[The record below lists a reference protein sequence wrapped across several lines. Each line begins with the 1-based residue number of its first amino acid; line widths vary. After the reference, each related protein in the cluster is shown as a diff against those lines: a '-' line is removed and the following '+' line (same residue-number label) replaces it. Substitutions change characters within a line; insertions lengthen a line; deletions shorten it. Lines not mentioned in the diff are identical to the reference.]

1 MKVIS
6 HSLLSAVL
14 VAISCFGACAQAGS
28 VKFRVPDE
36 ASIPDDAAGAAI
48 RRGRALL
55 VDTRRQL
62 PDHVGNGLN
71 CTNCHLNAGTV
82 PFASPL
88 MGLIGAF
95 PEYRP
100 RSGKVISLQERIN
113 DCFERSM
120 NGTALRFDSP
130 EMNAMLAYMRWLSI
144 GVPTGSEVAGRGFEK
159 INAALHANRDHGAEV
174 FATKC
179 ASCHGPEGQGMP
191 GPEGGYVNPPLWGA
205 DSFNLGAGMARTST
219 AAAFVRH
226 NMPLGLAGTL
236 SQQDS
241 VDVAAYFTQQPRPD
255 FPARVNDWPKGGK
268 PADAR

>member
-1 MKVIS
+1 LKAISSSLFSVVI
-6 HSLLSAVL
+6 
-14 VAISCFGACAQAGS
+14 VAIASFGACAQAGS
-28 VKFRVPDE
+28 VKFRVPE
-36 ASIPDDAAGAAI
+36 VASIPDGAAGDAI

-120 NGTALRFDSP
+120 NGSALRFDSA
-130 EMNAMLAYMRWLSI
+130 EMNAILAYLRWLSI

-159 INAALHANRDHGAEV
+159 INPALHANRDHGAQV

-179 ASCHGPEGQGMP
+179 AVCHGLDGQGMP

-219 AAAFVRH
+219 AAGFVRH

-255 FPARVNDWPKGGK
+255 FPARINDWPKGGK